1 MMNFYT
7 AHNKLGILGG
17 GQLGKMLINEANKL
31 NISCK
36 VMDSNKE
43 APCSK
48 LVDNFVV
55 GDLLSYDDVY
65 NFGKNVEVLTIE
77 IENVNTDALKKLE
90 EEGVKVYPSSA
101 NIKTIQNKSVQKEFY
116 LKHRLPSSFFK
127 TCDTI
132 NDIIEGLENEKYKY
146 PFIWKSA
153 RFGYDGKGVKLIN
166 NITELKNLPNIECIV
181 ENKVSIKKELSVIV
195 ARNNNGQEAYFPTVE
210 MEFNQA
216 NLVDKV
222 ICPAQIS
229 DELNNKVIKLAL
241 DTSRAFNH
249 VGLLAIEIFLTND
262 DELLINEVAPRP
274 HNSGHHTIECC
285 MISQFEQHLRA
296 ILNLSLGNTSIK
308 IPGVMINLVGEENY
322 FGEAVYDNIENTL
335 NIAGASIHIYGKK
348 ETKPN
353 RKMGHITIVN
363 KNLSK
368 AKEFANS
375 IRKSIKVISK

>member
-31 NISCK
+31 NINCK

-48 LVDNFVV
+48 LVEDFVI
-55 GDLLSYDDVY
+55 GDLLNYNDVY

-90 EEGVKVYPSSA
+90 EEGVKVYPSSE
-101 NIKTIQNKSVQKEFY
+101 NIKIIQNKSVQKEFY
-116 LKHRLPSSFFK
+116 LKHSLPSSFFK
-127 TCDTI
+127 TYDNI
-132 NDIIEGLENEKYKY
+132 NDLIEEAEIEKYKY

-166 NITELKNLPNIECIV
+166 NITDLKNLPNIECII
-181 ENKVSIKKELSVIV
+181 ETKVSIKKELSVIV
-195 ARNNNGQEAYFPTVE
+195 ARNNNGQEVCFPTVE

-241 DTSRAFNH
+241 NTSRAFNH

-262 DELLINEVAPRP
+262 DEILINEVAPRP

-285 MISQFEQHLRA
+285 VISQFEQHLRA
-296 ILNLSLGNTSIK
+296 ILNLNLGNTSIK

-322 FGEAVYDNIENTL
+322 FGRAVYHNIEKIL
-335 NIAGASIHIYGKK
+335 NIAGASIHIYGKN

-353 RKMGHITIVN
+353 RKMGHITVVN

-368 AKEFANS
+368 AKELANS
-375 IRKSIKVISK
+375 IRKSIKVISN

>member
-127 TCDTI
+127 TCDNV
-132 NDIIEGLENEKYKY
+132 NDIIEGVENEKYKY

-353 RKMGHITIVN
+353 RKMGHITVVN

>member
-1 MMNFYT
+1 MR
-7 AHNKLGILGG
+7 IR
-17 GQLGKMLINEANKL
+17 
-31 NISCK
+31 
-36 VMDSNKE
+36 D
-43 APCSK
+43 
-48 LVDNFVV
+48 
-55 GDLLSYDDVY
+55 
-65 NFGKNVEVLTIE
+65 
-77 IENVNTDALKKLE
+77 
-90 EEGVKVYPSSA
+90 
-101 NIKTIQNKSVQKEFY
+101 
-116 LKHRLPSSFFK
+116 R
-127 TCDTI
+127 CDTI

-353 RKMGHITIVN
+353 RKMGHITVVN